1 MAQVPRN
8 VDFVT
13 LTHLHGGASGKEGE
27 PELNPPGAFAS
38 WEGHEELID
47 RPVTAT
53 DIMRYRSKK
62 AKALSQPDA
71 YMGTYREP
79 AGVRQRDPE
88 RTGDETFLDVSRRFV
103 GPGRVDRARAFAREQ
118 AQISFY
124 DTDAG
129 LKYVHENWAVPP
141 ADKYIYSAR
150 MRGAAQIQK
159 QARKLPPGEV
169 RTGRINEMLAA
180 IDSAQGLKDPAVVA
194 GVESANA
201 EAVAAQRNARALPPQ
216 DAATFSPEQ
225 LREIERMVDAVDRAD
240 KLKYK

>member
-8 VDFVT
+8 VDLVT

-27 PELNPPGAFAS
+27 RELNPPGAFAS
-38 WEGHEELID
+38 WDGHEELLD

-62 AKALSQPDA
+62 AQALSEPDA
-71 YMGTYREP
+71 YVGTYREP
-79 AGVRQRDPE
+79 AGVRQRDPQ
-88 RTGDETFLDVSRRFV
+88 RTGDETYLDVSRRFV
-103 GPGRVDRARAFAREQ
+103 GPGRVDRARSFARQQ

-129 LKYVHENWAVPP
+129 LKYTHENWAVPP
-141 ADKYIYSAR
+141 GDKYDYSSR
-150 MRGAAQIQK
+150 MRSAAQIQK
-159 QARKLPPGEV
+159 KARKHPPGDA
-169 RTGRINEMLAA
+169 RTGRVDEMLRA
-180 IDSAQGLKDPAVVA
+180 IDAAQNLKDPAVVA

-201 EAVAAQRNARALPPQ
+201 DAVAAQRSARALPPQ
-216 DAATFSPEQ
+216 DETTFSAGQ
-225 LREIERMVDAVDRAD
+225 LAEIGSMVEAVERAD